1 MKRIIFT
8 KVKFMALFVFAALMA
23 ACTADVFEPKP
34 EPTPTP
40 EKPGGSLSGIPE
52 DFDYSTV
59 AEKNLAVNI
68 LDEYEGKYYYTIEV
82 LDANPIMNEGANV
95 LIGGKTNQNTP
106 FEVDVVLPKA
116 LKEIFIR
123 QIDPYGLKKIW
134 SFEVKDGDMVCDLKP
149 MEAPATKSFSQLRTG
164 ENFESADGVSF
175 DSKGAKPV
183 SDIKQIKEG
192 GRYVIS
198 EGTTLIVQKKD
209 LEGVKLYVEGTL
221 LITNELSLQEKSEI
235 YVTGSVVGNNSG
247 TGKLDCE
254 DGSRIFNSGL
264 IDLNK
269 IEMGETEDG
278 QDCVIF
284 NTGTI
289 NAKELKMDG
298 TRIFNYCLIDVAN
311 MIELEDAG
319 SMINIKSGAILCK
332 HFIMDKGTAASM
344 INMSAKTIFEAEEN
358 VTITNSLTINGE
370 DGLSTSDYA
379 LFKAKQVKGGMFIVY
394 WGVDVFAKVYSVSIG
409 GPFSGGQPTTEID
422 PSPCNNYTGTIP
434 EKDPEPDDDPNYQEE
449 ETGSYTYM
457 FEDNWP
463 AFGDYDMNDIVMDVN
478 IANTVNKD
486 GNATSVTITTT
497 LRAVGATKNL
507 YAFAQI
513 EAPGANNQIVSLLS
527 DKEAHVALGQEQG
540 STVNTFKYN
549 CDSQT
554 YTIDVSLSGV
564 TGRIN
569 ANNLNVF
576 IVWGDP
582 NSEKRNEI
590 HLPNFKG
597 TSQAAATGAKGY
609 KYDGS
614 LEGANPDYDNM
625 MWGLMVYTD
634 HFDSY
639 PKETVVIG
647 EAYPG
652 FWQWAKSGGKAE
664 DVLGWYSNG
673 ISDKLYE
680 GKAPEVKD

>member
-8 KVKFMALFVFAALMA
+8 KVKFMALFLFAVLMA
-23 ACTADVFEPKP
+23 ACTADVYEPKP
-34 EPTPTP
+34 ELTPEP
-40 EKPGGSLSGIPE
+40 EKPGESLSGIPE
-52 DFDYSTV
+52 DFDYSTI
-59 AEKNLAVNI
+59 AEKNLTVNI

-149 MEAPATKSFSQLRTG
+149 LEAPATKSFSQLRSG
-164 ENFESADGVSF
+164 ENFDSADGVSF
-175 DSKGAKPV
+175 DSNGAEV
-183 SDIKQIKEG
+183 VYNIQDIKQN
-192 GRYVIS
+192 
-198 EGTTLIVQKKD
+198 GTYLIPIGNTLIVHEKD
-209 LEGVKLYVEGTL
+209 LKGVKLYVEGTL
-221 LITNELSLQEKSEI
+221 KINDELSLKDKSEI
-235 YVTGSVVGNNSG
+235 YVAGSVI
-247 TGKLDCE
+247 GKELDCE
-254 DGSRIFNSGL
+254 EGSRLFNSGS

-269 IEMGETEDG
+269 IDMGSTKDG

-289 NAKELKMDG
+289 KVDELDLDG
-298 TRIFNYCLIDVAN
+298 TRVFNYCLIDVK
-311 MIELEDAG
+311 EDIDLDGAA
-319 SMINIKSGAILCK
+319 SSIYINGGAILCK
-332 HFIMDKGTAASM
+332 ELEREKGDLNIYM
-344 INMSAKTIFEAEEN
+344 KAKTMFVAEKVEMDQGWLT
-358 VTITNSLTINGE
+358 VYGEQTN
-370 DGLSTSDYA
+370 LSTSDYP
-379 LFKAKQVKGGMFIVY
+379 LFKTQEMKGNFRDFYKIEVSVKKGKFSFN
-394 WGVDVFAKVYSVSIG
+394 GVSY
-409 GPFSGGQPTTEID
+409 GQPTTQID
-422 PSPCNNYTGTIP
+422 KSSCNKNTGNEP
-434 EKDPEPDDDPNYQEE
+434 EKDPEPDKDPDYQEKD
-449 ETGSYTYM
+449 TPSYTYM

-478 IANTVNKD
+478 IANTVDKN
-486 GNATSVTITTT
+486 GNATSVTISTT

-513 EAPGANNQIVSLLS
+513 EASGANNQIVSLLS
-527 DKEAHVALGQEQG
+527 DQEAHAALGQEQG

-549 CDSQT
+549 CDSRT
-554 YTIDVSLSGV
+554 YTIDVPLSGV

-639 PKETVVIG
+639 PKETIVIG
-647 EAYPG
+647 DAYPG
-652 FWQWAKSGGKAE
+652 FWEWAKSGGKAE
-664 DVLGWYSNG
+664 NVLDWYSNG
-673 ISDKLYE
+673 ISDKLYD